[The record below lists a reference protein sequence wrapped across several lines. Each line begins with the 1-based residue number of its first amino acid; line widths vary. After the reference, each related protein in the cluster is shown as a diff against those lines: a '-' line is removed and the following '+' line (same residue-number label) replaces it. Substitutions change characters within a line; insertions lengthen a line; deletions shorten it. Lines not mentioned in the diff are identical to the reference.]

1 MSREESTQYAFDAY
15 CKRLVKNGAI
25 DIHREYARQEK
36 REVVFSELTNR
47 ELSCLQYMDYY
58 ALEQTTFRV
67 LYTTIKIADVRLS
80 RALED
85 LSQERREVILL
96 SYLLDMKDREI
107 AEQLGLSLSTVQ
119 YRRSSTL
126 EKLRKIMEGFK
137 NG

>member
-58 ALEQTTFRV
+58 ALEQTTFDGPCHSAHAHFSAGMCG
-67 LYTTIKIADVRLS
+67 LAIA
-80 RALED
+80 
-85 LSQERREVILL
+85 
-96 SYLLDMKDREI
+96 
-107 AEQLGLSLSTVQ
+107 
-119 YRRSSTL
+119 
-126 EKLRKIMEGFK
+126 RKSE
-137 NG
+137 